1 MKSSM
6 KTIRTVY
13 SYSRNISMDKENII
27 TLKMLKRSLGF
38 SEGSWEC
45 KDPIEISST
54 YI

>member
-27 TLKMLKRSLGF
+27 TLKRLKRSLGF